1 MKIIQKI
8 GLFLISLLFLL
19 FIGGGIFAVGVVIH
33 YSKDLPDYRQLEV
46 YTPAVTTRFYA
57 GDGRLLAE
65 YAAEKR
71 VFLPIDDIP
80 DIVKKAFISAEDQ
93 RFYSHSGIDPIG
105 LTRAIIS
112 NLKNLRTDKRMGG
125 ASTITQQVAK
135 NFLLTNER
143 SIKRKIK
150 EAIISFRMEKAFNKG
165 HILELYLNE
174 IYLGGG
180 SYGVAAAA
188 MNYFNKS
195 VDELTLAE
203 AAFLAALPKAPNK
216 YNPENNY
223 EEAKA
228 RRDWVISRML
238 KDGAITEKEA
248 DAAIAEPIIINH
260 PQINLTKES
269 GYFAEEVRRMIIA
282 KYGKDSIYEG
292 GLAVSTSVDPKIQEI
307 AVNALK
313 DGLIAYDKRH
323 GYRGPLVSID
333 IGEHWQ
339 DDLKKAVLPEYVPE
353 NWKRA
358 LVTDVGKNEAK
369 IAFIDGTT
377 GTIPLAEVTWA
388 RSNKEDQD
396 VGGAVTSITQVFK
409 VGDIILAEQVFKDA
423 KKKDYPPN
431 TYTLRQLPDV
441 EGALVAM
448 DPHTGRVLAMAGGF
462 SFKKSE
468 FNRATQARRQPGSS
482 FKPFVYLA
490 ALDQGFTPSSIILDA
505 PFSMDQGE
513 GKGKWRPQNYST
525 NFYGPTT
532 LRVGLE
538 KSRNLMT
545 VRLANHKDVG
555 MKRVVEYASKFGIA
569 DNLQPVL
576 AMSLGSGETT
586 LLRLTAA
593 YSMLVNGGKK
603 ITPSLIDKIQDR
615 SGKTIYKHD
624 DRECPE
630 CFEPFVKGAQP
641 PSLPD
646 LREQLTDPM
655 SAYQIVNMLTGVI
668 ENGTGRAAMIKGRP
682 LAGKT
687 GTTDGNF
694 DAWFMGF
701 SPDLAVGVFVGF
713 DDPRTLGAKD
723 TGGIV
728 AAPIFRDFM
737 SKVLAGKPP
746 TPFRVPSGIKFV
758 RVNHKTGLPAKAFDN
773 DVILEAFKPGT
784 DIYSPKKIDD
794 SDETSY
800 DESDSFAGDEGSNI
814 PDVGGIY

>member
-8 GLFLISLLFLL
+8 GLLFITLLFLL

-105 LTRAIIS
+105 LTRAMIS

-135 NFLLTNER
+135 NFLLTSER

-180 SYGVAAAA
+180 SYGIAAAA

-216 YNPENNY
+216 YNPETNY
-223 EEAKA
+223 DEAKA

-248 DAAIAEPIIINH
+248 DAAIAEPIVINH
-260 PQINLTKES
+260 PHMDMTKEA

-282 KYGKDSIYEG
+282 KYGADSIYEG

-313 DGLIAYDKRH
+313 NGLINYDKRH

-339 DDLKKAVLPEYVPE
+339 NDLKKAVLPEYVPE

-358 LVTDVGKNEAK
+358 LVTDVNKNEAK
-369 IAFIDGTT
+369 IAFVDGTT
-377 GTIPLAEVTWA
+377 GTIPLAEITWA

-396 VGGAVTSITQVFK
+396 IGGAITSATQVFK
-409 VGDIILAEQVFKDA
+409 VGDIILAEQIFKDA
-423 KKKDYPPN
+423 KKKDYPAD
-431 TYTLRQLPDV
+431 TYTLRQMPDV

-468 FNRATQARRQPGSS
+468 FNRATQAKRQPGSS

-505 PFSMDQGE
+505 PFSLDQGE

-555 MKRVVEYASKFGIA
+555 MKRIVEYAAKFGIA
-569 DNLQPVL
+569 DHLQPVL

-615 SGKTIYKHD
+615 SGKTIYRHD

-646 LREQLTDPM
+646 MREQLTDPM
-655 SAYQIVNMLTGVI
+655 SAYQIVNMLNGVI

-713 DDPRTLGAKD
+713 DEPRTLGAKD
-723 TGGIV
+723 TGGVV

-737 SKVLAGKPP
+737 SKALAGKPP

-794 SDETSY
+794 LDESSY
-800 DESDSFAGDEGSNI
+800 DESDSYVGEEGSNI

>member
-33 YSKDLPDYRQLEV
+33 YSKDLPDYRQLEI

-105 LTRAIIS
+105 LTRAVIS
-112 NLKNLRTDKRMGG
+112 NLRNLRTDKRMGG

-216 YNPENNY
+216 YNPETNY
-223 EEAKA
+223 DEAKA

-248 DAAIAEPIIINH
+248 DAAIAEPIVINH
-260 PQINLTKES
+260 PHMDMTKEA

-292 GLAVSTSVDPKIQEI
+292 GLAVSTSVDPKIQEM

-313 DGLIAYDKRH
+313 NGLIAYDKRH

-369 IAFIDGTT
+369 IAFVDGTT

-396 VGGAVTSITQVFK
+396 VGGAITSITQVFK

-482 FKPFVYLA
+482 FKPFVYLV

-555 MKRVVEYASKFGIA
+555 MKRIVEYARKFGIA

-615 SGKTIYKHD
+615 SGKTIYRHD

-630 CFEPFVKGAQP
+630 CFEPYVKGAQP

-655 SAYQIVNMLTGVI
+655 SAYQIVNMLNGVI
-668 ENGTGRAAMIKGRP
+668 ENGTGRAAKIKGRP

-723 TGGIV
+723 TGGVV

-737 SKVLAGKPP
+737 SKALAGKPP

-773 DVILEAFKPGT
+773 DVILEAFKPET
-784 DIYSPKKIDD
+784 DIYSPKRIDD
-794 SDETSY
+794 LDGTSY
-800 DESDSFAGDEGSNI
+800 DESDSFTGDEESNL